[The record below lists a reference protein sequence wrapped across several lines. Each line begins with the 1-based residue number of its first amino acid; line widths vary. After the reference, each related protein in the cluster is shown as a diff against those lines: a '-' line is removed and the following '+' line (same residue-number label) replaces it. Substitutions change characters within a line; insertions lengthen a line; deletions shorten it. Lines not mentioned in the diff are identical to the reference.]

1 MRQACSK
8 SWFHRL
14 SAIILS
20 LGVVFVFAGANAEP
34 AAAASAIE
42 LYTPYLQLSAPPGDS
57 ITYAI
62 DVINHGSATETVDLG
77 FDPQGSKWEYELT
90 AGGRT
95 VSRLAVKAGDTQSV
109 NLQLNVPLEVN
120 KGVYHFAVKANGS
133 TLPIDVNVSE
143 QGTFRTELTTDQPN
157 MQGHPD
163 STFTYSLSLRN
174 RTASKQTYGLS
185 AQAEPGWDVTFSD
198 GGNSV
203 TSVDVD
209 AGGEK
214 SISVSVKPPETVKK
228 DTYQIPISAMNNST
242 SANLTVEAAV
252 TGTYG
257 LTLSTPNDLLS
268 TDVTAGSQRKVDLT
282 VTNTG
287 SADMKGINLTAE
299 SPTGWEVS
307 FVPATLDSVAA
318 GQTAQV
324 QAIIKAD
331 KQALAGDYVV
341 NMTAAGVEK
350 SASAQFR
357 VAVKTSVL
365 WGWVGILVIIVVA
378 AGIYFLFRKYG
389 RR

>member
-8 SWFHRL
+8 PLFKML
-14 SAIILS
+14 FALILV
-20 LGVVFVFAGANAEP
+20 LGVSIAGITDAKP
-34 AAAASAIE
+34 VAAASAVE

-62 DVINHGSATETVDLG
+62 DVINHGSSTETVDLS
-77 FDPQGSKWEYELT
+77 FDSLGNKWDYELT
-90 AGGRT
+90 AGGRA

-120 KGVYHFAVKANGS
+120 KGVYRFAVKADGAS
-133 TLPIDVNVSE
+133 LPIAVDVSE

-163 STFTYSLSLRN
+163 STFTYSATLRN

-185 AQAEPGWDVTFSD
+185 AQAEPGWDVTFTD
-198 GGNSV
+198 GANSV

-214 SISVSVKPPETVKK
+214 TISIAVKPPETVKK
-228 DTYQIPISAMNNST
+228 GTYQIPISAMNNST
-242 SANLTVEAAV
+242 SADLTVEAAV

-268 TDVTAGSQRKVDLT
+268 TDVTAGSQRTVDLT

-287 SADMKGINLTAE
+287 SADLKGINLTADTP
-299 SPTGWEVS
+299 SGWEVS
-307 FVPATLDSVAA
+307 FEPATLDTIAA
-318 GQTAQV
+318 GQTTQV
-324 QAIIKAD
+324 KAIIKSD
-331 KQALAGDYVV
+331 KKALAGDYVV
-341 NMTAAGVEK
+341 NLTASGVEK
-350 SASAQFR
+350 TASAQFR

-365 WGWVGILVIIVVA
+365 WGWVGILIIIIVA